1 MRACG
6 EGYAGLEK
14 MTVLM
19 NLPKPMTANNFD
31 KIVNRLNVAAKVVTN
46 ETMRDAWEDLLSK
59 SKDPNDDGVIDTF
72 VSCNGSW
79 QKRGYFS
86 LSSVV
91 TAISMGNGKIL
102 DIESTIRT
110 WKSCLLHEI
119 LKTSDAKRFEEQKLT
134 HL

>member
-59 SKDPNDDGVIDTF
+59 SKDPNDDAVVDIF
-72 VSCNGSW
+72 VSFNGSW
-79 QKRGYFS
+79 QKRGYSS

-119 LKTSDAKRFEEQKLT
+119 LKTSDAKCFEE
-134 HL
+134 

>member
-46 ETMRDAWEDLLSK
+46 ETMRDA
-59 SKDPNDDGVIDTF
+59 
-72 VSCNGSW
+72 
-79 QKRGYFS
+79 
-86 LSSVV
+86 
-91 TAISMGNGKIL
+91 
-102 DIESTIRT
+102 
-110 WKSCLLHEI
+110 
-119 LKTSDAKRFEEQKLT
+119 
-134 HL
+134 